1 MSTRWPGRRNL
12 GLLLLCAAIW
22 FAFLGQQAHGG
33 RHLSSSASLTGLCIC
48 RLYACQESFD
58 ERFGLLGLKPDP
70 TRERTG
76 IVGSPC
82 MHLVMDLR

>member
-12 GLLLLCAAIW
+12 WLLLLCAAIW

-33 RHLSSSASLTGLCIC
+33 RLLSSSASLTGLCIC

-58 ERFGLLGLKPDP
+58 ERFGSLGLHPIQP
-70 TRERTG
+70 VRELG
-76 IVGSPC
+76 
-82 MHLVMDLR
+82 L